1 MRHRIFSLCSL
12 LVLAVAFAG
21 CDAGPKKTSNEP
33 VVQDLEIETG
43 EAFNPSEKKD
53 K

>member
-1 MRHRIFSLCSL
+1 MRSRIVALFSL
-12 LVLAVAFAG
+12 LVLGVAFAG
-21 CDAGPKKTSNEP
+21 CDSGAKKVSNEP

-43 EAFNPSEKKD
+43 EAFNPSDKKD

>member
-1 MRHRIFSLCSL
+1 MRHRILALGSL
-12 LVLAVAFAG
+12 LLLAVVFAG
-21 CDAGPKKTSNEP
+21 CDAGPKKVSNEP